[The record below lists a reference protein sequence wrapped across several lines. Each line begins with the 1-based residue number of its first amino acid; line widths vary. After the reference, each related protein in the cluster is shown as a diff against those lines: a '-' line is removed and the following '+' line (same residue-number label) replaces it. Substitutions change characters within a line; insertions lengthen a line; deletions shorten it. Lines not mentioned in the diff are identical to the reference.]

1 MSGAGGPL
9 RRTGAVALLLVLV
22 VVTAAVLAVRLSGE
36 ETSVEELVARE
47 VEAAAP
53 RGSGDYRPPT
63 REQAARLA
71 AAVGALSR
79 GDTGAAEGV
88 EPLGYEVRELE
99 HGGRRLLALVEGTS
113 KRRHWGAFVL
123 DPDTASEVVVEV
135 PHPISDLA
143 TPQVGLELFARTRA
157 RALLLAGAHRGA
169 GEQDSADVAHRTD
182 SAFEAVHRVLL
193 RDDSV
198 VVQLH
203 GFDDGRRDDPAD
215 VVLSGG
221 TDDPPGRLRDVRN
234 ALTDQDFEVCLF
246 RGGPRCRDLAA
257 RTNVQGRSAR
267 EVGALFVHVEAAPA
281 LRRQREP
288 RARLV
293 EALAVSLARDR
304 G

>member
-1 MSGAGGPL
+1 MSWAGGPL
-9 RRTGAVALLLVLV
+9 RRAGAVVALLVLV
-22 VVTAAVLAVRLSGE
+22 FAAGVLGVRLSGE
-36 ETSVEELVARE
+36 ELSVDALVAQE
-47 VEAAAP
+47 VEAAAR
-53 RGSGDYRPPT
+53 RGSDDYRPPT

-79 GDTGAAEGV
+79 GDAGAAEDV
-88 EPLGYEVRELE
+88 ESLGYEIRELE
-99 HGGRRLLALVEGTS
+99 HDGRRLLALVEATTE
-113 KRRHWGAFVL
+113 RRHWGAFVL

-135 PHPISDLA
+135 PHPTSDLA
-143 TPQVGLELFARTRA
+143 TPQVGLELFVRTRA
-157 RALLLAGAHRGA
+157 RALLLAGAHRDA
-169 GEQDSADVAHRTD
+169 GQEGSADVAHRTD

-215 VVLSGG
+215 VVLSDG
-221 TDDPPGRLRDVRN
+221 TDDPPGRLRDVRD
-234 ALTDQDFEVCLF
+234 ALKDEDFEVCLF

-293 EALAVSLARDR
+293 EALAVSLAHDR
-304 G
+304 E